1 MSFDLQ
7 AFITAPS
14 QELLDLAKKSDL
26 LDIAA
31 HYELTTV
38 NKSMLK
44 QEIKNILVQ
53 FLVDKEILDSSALSL
68 VLVTQTGLHI
78 RELEIQK
85 QIELEKLRLEQERQ
99 MQKERM
105 EMEERVQK
113 ERMEME
119 EREKEKERQM
129 QIEREKLKFDTELR
143 MKELE
148 MQNMTVKR
156 QPLDSGVHFDITK
169 HIRLVPPFQEKEVDK
184 YFLHFEKVAENL
196 KWPKEHWTLLL
207 QSVIIGK
214 AREIYT
220 QLTVQQSSSYD
231 TVKELILKA
240 YELVPE
246 AYRQKFRNCKK
257 ENEQTH
263 VEFARTKEQLFD
275 RWCSSKKIGSDHE
288 KLRQLMLVE
297 EFKRC
302 INLDIKSFLD
312 EKQVE
317 TLEAAARL
325 ADDYALTHKVS
336 FINKSNPS
344 RRPFFPHS
352 GSKHS
357 PSNPPGSHSQTITPK
372 PKPSGENKDQ
382 NPLSQPICNYCKRT
396 GHIIS
401 ECLHLK
407 RKKEKQEGL
416 KPTGLTSLRSK
427 PQSCVKEED
436 PIQTERPETDSVMEI
451 YEPFLSDGFVSL
463 NSDYAQST
471 PIKILRDTG
480 ASQSLILA
488 DTLPFSEKTSS
499 GTSVLIQGVECGF
512 VNVPLH
518 NIYLSSDLVTGLVA
532 VGIRPSLPFKGVH
545 LLLGND
551 LAGDKV
557 VVNPLLTTIPCL
569 DQPPDPI
576 EQEIPDLYPSCAVT
590 RAMAKKAKQ
599 NDGEIDLTDTFLGQS
614 FTDEIINS
622 LSPSLSGKQT
632 DLSDKS
638 ESSHYSSVLN
648 DQGQGHDLVS
658 RSQLCKEQHND
669 PEILPLLERA
679 LDEKEIDQVPVCF
692 YVKNDILMRKWRPPD
707 VSAEDEWTV
716 NHQIVVPRVYRP
728 EILNLAH
735 ETPMSGH
742 LGVNKTYH
750 KILNHFY
757 WPGLKSDVSQ
767 FCKSCHTCQMVGKP
781 NQTIPKAHLQPIPAF
796 DEPFSRI
803 IIDCVG
809 PLPKT
814 KAGHEYLLTIMLL
827 HVSQK
832 PFHFGILKQRILL
845 RLW

>member
-156 QPLDSGVHFDITK
+156 QSLDSGVHFDITK
-169 HIRLVPPFQEKEVDK
+169 HIRLVPPFQEKEADK

-302 INLDIKSFLD
+302 INSDIKSFLD

-382 NPLSQPICNYCKRT
+382 NPLSQSICNYCKRT

-436 PIQTERPETDSVMEI
+436 PILTERPETDSVMEI

-488 DTLPFSEKTSS
+488 DTLPFSEKTSF
-499 GTSVLIQGVECGF
+499 GTSVLIQGVECGLLMF
-512 VNVPLH
+512 LFITF
-518 NIYLSSDLVTGLVA
+518 IY
-532 VGIRPSLPFKGVH
+532 P
-545 LLLGND
+545 
-551 LAGDKV
+551 
-557 VVNPLLTTIPCL
+557 
-569 DQPPDPI
+569 
-576 EQEIPDLYPSCAVT
+576 
-590 RAMAKKAKQ
+590 
-599 NDGEIDLTDTFLGQS
+599 
-614 FTDEIINS
+614 
-622 LSPSLSGKQT
+622 QT
-632 DLSDKS
+632 
-638 ESSHYSSVLN
+638 
-648 DQGQGHDLVS
+648 
-658 RSQLCKEQHND
+658 
-669 PEILPLLERA
+669 
-679 LDEKEIDQVPVCF
+679 
-692 YVKNDILMRKWRPPD
+692 W
-707 VSAEDEWTV
+707 
-716 NHQIVVPRVYRP
+716 
-728 EILNLAH
+728 
-735 ETPMSGH
+735 
-742 LGVNKTYH
+742 
-750 KILNHFY
+750 
-757 WPGLKSDVSQ
+757 
-767 FCKSCHTCQMVGKP
+767 
-781 NQTIPKAHLQPIPAF
+781 
-796 DEPFSRI
+796 
-803 IIDCVG
+803 
-809 PLPKT
+809 
-814 KAGHEYLLTIMLL
+814 
-827 HVSQK
+827 
-832 PFHFGILKQRILL
+832 
-845 RLW
+845 

>member
-1 MSFDLQ
+1 MTFDLQ
-7 AFITAPS
+7 AFIAAPS
-14 QELLDLAKKSDL
+14 QELLNLAKKSDL

-44 QEIKNILVQ
+44 QEIKNSLVQ
-53 FLVDKEILDSSALSL
+53 FLVDTEILDSSALSL
-68 VLVTQTGLHI
+68 VLVTGLQM
-78 RELEIQK
+78 RELEIQR
-85 QIELEKLRLEQERQ
+85 QIEFEKLRLEQEKFKIEQ
-99 MQKERM
+99 
-105 EMEERVQK
+105 
-113 ERMEME
+113 
-119 EREKEKERQM
+119 ERQM
-129 QIEREKLKFDTELR
+129 QIEREKLKFDAELR

-148 MQNMTVKR
+148 LQNMTVKR
-156 QPLDSGVHFDITK
+156 QSLDSGAHFDVTK

-220 QLTVQQSSSYD
+220 QLTVEQSSSYD

-275 RWCSSKKIGSDHE
+275 RWCSSKEIGSNHE

-302 INLDIKSFLD
+302 INSDIKSFLD

-557 VVNPLLTTIPCL
+557 VVNPLLTNIPCI

-599 NDGEIDLTDTFLGQS
+599 NDGDIDLIDTFLGQS
-614 FTDEIINS
+614 FKHEITNS
-622 LSPSLSGKQT
+622 LSSSPSDKQT
-632 DLSDKS
+632 ELRNKS
-638 ESSHYSSVLN
+638 VQSL
-648 DQGQGHDLVS
+648 
-658 RSQLCKEQHND
+658 LCNIK
-669 PEILPLLERA
+669 
-679 LDEKEIDQVPVCF
+679 
-692 YVKNDILMRKWRPPD
+692 
-707 VSAEDEWTV
+707 
-716 NHQIVVPRVYRP
+716 
-728 EILNLAH
+728 
-735 ETPMSGH
+735 
-742 LGVNKTYH
+742 
-750 KILNHFY
+750 
-757 WPGLKSDVSQ
+757 
-767 FCKSCHTCQMVGKP
+767 
-781 NQTIPKAHLQPIPAF
+781 
-796 DEPFSRI
+796 
-803 IIDCVG
+803 
-809 PLPKT
+809 
-814 KAGHEYLLTIMLL
+814 
-827 HVSQK
+827 
-832 PFHFGILKQRILL
+832 
-845 RLW
+845 

>member
-68 VLVTQTGLHI
+68 VLVTQTSLQM

-85 QIELEKLRLEQERQ
+85 QIELEKLRLEQE
-99 MQKERM
+99 KLRM

-129 QIEREKLKFDTELR
+129 QKERMEMEEREKEKERQIQIEREKIKFDTELR

-156 QPLDSGVHFDITK
+156 QPLESGVHFDITK

-302 INLDIKSFLD
+302 INSDIKSFLD

-344 RRPFFPHS
+344 RRPFFLHS

-532 VGIRPSLPFKGVH
+532 VGIRPSLPFKGFH

-557 VVNPLLTTIPCL
+557 VVNPLLTDIPCI

-599 NDGEIDLTDTFLGQS
+599 NDGDIDLTDTFLGQS
-614 FTDEIINS
+614 FKHEITNS
-622 LSPSLSGKQT
+622 LSSSLSDKQT
-632 DLSDKS
+632 ELRNKS
-638 ESSHYSSVLN
+638 ESSHYSAILN

-692 YVKNDILMRKWRPPD
+692 YVKNGILMRKWRPPD
-707 VSAEDEWTV
+707 VSA
-716 NHQIVVPRVYRP
+716 
-728 EILNLAH
+728 
-735 ETPMSGH
+735 
-742 LGVNKTYH
+742 
-750 KILNHFY
+750 
-757 WPGLKSDVSQ
+757 
-767 FCKSCHTCQMVGKP
+767 
-781 NQTIPKAHLQPIPAF
+781 
-796 DEPFSRI
+796 
-803 IIDCVG
+803 
-809 PLPKT
+809 T
-814 KAGHEYLLTIMLL
+814 K
-827 HVSQK
+827 
-832 PFHFGILKQRILL
+832 
-845 RLW
+845 